1 MNVDQIAVET
11 SGVIQQGIENRTAR
25 SLTQL
30 ATQCLDEARNDRE
43 TAVVLFCELIEVHKE
58 LHDEF
63 VRQAARYFIRQ
74 RQSNIRDVV
83 QNMNPDDTSGLP
95 DLGRITRTW
104 LNDWTLP
111 TGHRL
116 GDADIGVLTKSLA
129 QYQADAAGAL
139 RNARFVKKIAA
150 KLKPNKTVRQSM
162 NEAAI
167 ASIWKSLK

>member
-11 SGVIQQGIENRTAR
+11 SSAIQQGIEPRVAGT
-25 SLTQL
+25 LTQL
-30 ATQCLDEARNDRE
+30 ADQCLKETRNDRE
-43 TAVVLFCELIEVHKE
+43 NAVVLFCELIEVHKE

-74 RQSNIRDVV
+74 RQSNIRDMV
-83 QNMNPDDTSGLP
+83 QNMSPDDVSGLAGV
-95 DLGRITRTW
+95 GRITKTW
-104 LNDWTLP
+104 LNDWILP

-116 GDADIGVLTKSLA
+116 GDADIALLTKALA

-139 RNARFVKKIAA
+139 LNARFVKKIAT

-162 NEAAI
+162 NEQAI